1 MHSSVD
7 EAKIY
12 RTKALHARYYITTK
26 LNSMQKIEHFFPEL
40 DQLKLDQLDAL
51 QKNMLDWNQKIN
63 LVSRK
68 DTENFIVHHII
79 HSLAIA
85 KIFQFKAGTKILDVG
100 TGGGLPGLPLAIYF
114 PDCHFHL
121 IDSTAKKIR
130 VVNDLID
137 QLGLKNTTAEQVRL
151 ENHHK
156 SYDFIVSR
164 AVSRLG
170 KFTSWINPGV
180 ISKNH
185 QNQFPNGIIYL
196 KGGEVSEELRETDY
210 KARIYHLRDYLT
222 DDFFDTKKLIYL
234 FHL

>member
-1 MHSSVD
+1 M
-7 EAKIY
+7 
-12 RTKALHARYYITTK
+12 RT
-26 LNSMQKIEHFFPEL
+26 IEQYFPEL
-40 DQLKLDQLDAL
+40 DKHKLDQLNAL
-51 QKNMLDWNQKIN
+51 QENMLEWNQKIN

-68 DTENFIVHHII
+68 DTENFGVHHIL

-114 PDCHFHL
+114 PECHFHL
-121 IDSTAKKIR
+121 IDSTAKKIM

-137 QLGLKNTTAEQVRL
+137 QLELKNATAEQIRL
-151 ENHHK
+151 EDHHK

-180 ISKNH
+180 ISKKH

-196 KGGEVSEELRETDY
+196 KGGEVSEELRETNY
-210 KARIYHLRDYLT
+210 KARIYHLRDYFS
-222 DDFFDTKKLIYL
+222 DDFFDTKKLI
-234 FHL
+234 HLHKA